1 MKKEE
6 RVERLYVCVDGDMPL
21 LQEGISSAVC
31 KELPNI
37 KLVNYEEKHQ
47 SEQVLLILCVSDPKR
62 AVPLLQQYRES
73 YPALRTVLL
82 YDNTKSADMLKCLF
96 MGCCCVIKSSLSKA
110 ELLGCIR
117 MAGKSLFLWDQEL
130 VSQLLDE
137 MEKHHNFIKQLQDRV
152 MVNIPTQ
159 REIEI
164 AKCILEGM
172 SNEDIGKKLYLSPG
186 TIKNSIAMILE
197 KYEFHSRGQIISLLA
212 L

>member
-1 MKKEE
+1 MKKNDL
-6 RVERLYVCVDGDMPL
+6 VERLYVCVDGDMPL
-21 LQEGISSAVC
+21 LQEGISAVVC

-37 KLVNYEEKHQ
+37 RLLQHEEKYQ
-47 SEQVLLILCVSDPKR
+47 SEQVLLILCVADPKK

-82 YDNTKSADMLKCLF
+82 YDNTKSADMLNCLS

-110 ELLGCIR
+110 ELIGCIR
-117 MAGKSLFLWDQEL
+117 MAGNSLFLWDRDL
-130 VSQLLDE
+130 ASQLLYE
-137 MEKHHNFIKQLQDRV
+137 MEKHHSFIELLRGEV

-164 AKCILEGM
+164 AKCILAGM
-172 SNEDIGKKLYLSPG
+172 SNEDIGKKLYLAPG

-197 KYEFHSRGQIISLLA
+197 KYEFHSRGQIISLLT

>member
-1 MKKEE
+1 MKKQDML
-6 RVERLYVCVDGDMPL
+6 ERLYVCVDGDMPL
-21 LQEGISSAVC
+21 LQEGISAAVC

-37 KLVNYEEKHQ
+37 RLVNYEEKYQ
-47 SEQVLLILCVSDPKR
+47 SEQVLLILCVSDPKKTL
-62 AVPLLQQYRES
+62 PLLQQYRES

-82 YDNTKSADMLKCLF
+82 YDNTKSEDMLKCLF

-110 ELLGCIR
+110 ELIGCIR
-117 MAGKSLFLWDQEL
+117 MAGNSLFLWDKDL
-130 VSQLLDE
+130 TSQLLDE
-137 MEKHHNFIKQLQDRV
+137 MEKHHNFIRLLQDRAI
-152 MVNIPTQ
+152 VNIPTQ